1 LSFDCRAIVELD
13 ARRQLQWD
21 LKKARCERRFRFCS
35 VGTEGALLTEKQST
49 EVKGALIKVA
59 VWIANYAWKT
69 RTKQSLVLLN
79 LT

>member
-59 VWIANYAWKT
+59 VMDRELRLENTHEAIIGIT
-69 RTKQSLVLLN
+69 
-79 LT
+79 